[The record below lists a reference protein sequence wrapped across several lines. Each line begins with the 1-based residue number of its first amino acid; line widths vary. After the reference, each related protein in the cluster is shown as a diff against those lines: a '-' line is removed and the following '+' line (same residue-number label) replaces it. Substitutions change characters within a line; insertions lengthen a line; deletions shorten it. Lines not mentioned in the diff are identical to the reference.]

1 MDRTMHILI
10 IRPGAI
16 GDTLLT
22 FPVIQALK
30 AQYANPHVTFVGNRA
45 VLPLALACGIANE
58 VFDYQD
64 ARWAKLFLY
73 TRADT
78 VQDEVLGRSELA
90 ICWLRDPDGVVKRNL
105 LAAGV
110 KRVIVAPGRP
120 AEGER
125 IHIIAYLAR
134 TIGLPWHEQAWH
146 DYLPLQLHKQ
156 ATEQSPKHTSTSPPT
171 MQSDCIAIHPG
182 SGGAYKCWPVQH
194 FAAVTQA
201 LWQYKVSVLLL
212 SGPAEQERLA
222 KLLGL
227 LPTPPDQSL
236 SHVLV
241 DMPLLEVACQLQ
253 HCQHYLGND
262 SGLTHL
268 AAMLGIPTVALF
280 GPSDP
285 LIWQPVGPSVT
296 VLYEA
301 ALDNL
306 GVETVLNALSVSFT
320 THSIANRLII

>member
-1 MDRTMHILI
+1 
-10 IRPGAI
+10 
-16 GDTLLT
+16 
-22 FPVIQALK
+22 
-30 AQYANPHVTFVGNRA
+30 
-45 VLPLALACGIANE
+45 
-58 VFDYQD
+58 
-64 ARWAKLFLY
+64 
-73 TRADT
+73 
-78 VQDEVLGRSELA
+78 
-90 ICWLRDPDGVVKRNL
+90 
-105 LAAGV
+105 
-110 KRVIVAPGRP
+110 
-120 AEGER
+120 
-125 IHIIAYLAR
+125 
-134 TIGLPWHEQAWH
+134 
-146 DYLPLQLHKQ
+146 
-156 ATEQSPKHTSTSPPT
+156 
-171 MQSDCIAIHPG
+171 MQSDRIAIHPG

-241 DMPLLEVACQLQ
+241 DVPLLEVACQLQ

-306 GVETVLNALSVSFT
+306 GVETALNALPVSFT